1 MISTPTK
8 ARKLQLGQLLV
19 RRGVLTD
26 EQVSSALE
34 YQRSSD
40 GALLLGEVLL
50 KLHLCT
56 ESEIM
61 ESLAEGCEV
70 PFAHISP
77 KITDARV
84 VELLPR
90 DFLDKHMVLPLFK
103 IRNRI
108 VLAVTEP
115 SNVFLMEEVQRLTG
129 CEVVIVCTTPKDIT
143 ATLENHLPSANVFVI
158 DEIFDE
164 SDASE
169 LSLVEAE
176 KIEDITD
183 MEAAADGSPIIKLV
197 NYLVFHA
204 VREGASDI
212 HIEPDENA
220 LRVRYRVDGS
230 LYEKIRPPHKML
242 PAISSRI
249 KIMAGLDI
257 AERRMPQDGGI
268 HVMMDGRPIDLRI
281 STMPGQHGEKIVIR
295 VIDNRSI
302 MVNLEKL
309 GFSYD
314 MLKQWQ
320 KTIATPNGIVLV
332 TGPTGS
338 GKSTT
343 LYSVLKELNRDDV
356 NICTVEDPVE
366 FNLSGVNQ
374 FQVNERIGFSFSSS
388 LRGLL
393 RQDPDIVMIGEIRD
407 DETARIA
414 VQAALTGHLV
424 LSTLHTNNA
433 PGAITRLMNVG
444 VEPYLV
450 AASLVGVLAQR
461 LVRKICTNCKESYE
475 PAENIRRVVEKM
487 AGSVETFYRGKGC
500 PKCRKTGFSGRIGI
514 YELLTLNDELRQ
526 QISRNASIDDIRNSA
541 IEGGMTILR
550 QDGME
555 KVKAGIT
562 TVEEVLSVTTS

>member
-1 MISTPTK
+1 VISTPTK
-8 ARKLQLGQLLV
+8 ARKLQLGQLLI

-26 EQVSSALE
+26 EQVAAALE
-34 YQRSSD
+34 YQRGTD
-40 GALLLGEVLL
+40 GALLLGEVMIQLN
-50 KLHLCT
+50 LCT
-56 ESEIM
+56 EDQIM
-61 ESLAEGCEV
+61 EALAEGCEV

-77 KITDARV
+77 KLTDAKTI
-84 VELLPR
+84 ELLPR
-90 DFLDKHMVLPLFK
+90 EFLEKHSVLPLFK
-103 IRNRI
+103 IRNRL

-115 SNVFLMEEVQRLTG
+115 ANVFLVDEVQRLTG
-129 CEVVIVCTTPKDIT
+129 CEVVIVCTTAKDIS

-158 DEIFDE
+158 DEIFDD

-169 LSLVEAE
+169 LSLVED

-183 MEAAADGSPIIKLV
+183 MEAAAEGSPVIKLV

-204 VREGASDI
+204 VRECASDI
-212 HIEPDENA
+212 HIEPDENF
-220 LRVRYRVDGS
+220 LRVRYRVDGA
-230 LYEKIRPPHKML
+230 LYEKIKPPYKML

-268 HVMMDGRPIDLRI
+268 HVMMDGRPIDLRV

-295 VIDNRSI
+295 VIENRSI

-309 GFSYD
+309 GFTYD
-314 MLKQWQ
+314 MLKNWQ
-320 KTIATPNGIVLV
+320 KTIAAPNGIVLV

-343 LYSVLKELNRDDV
+343 LYSVLKELNSDEV

-366 FNLSGVNQ
+366 FNLKGVNQ
-374 FQVNERIGFSFSSS
+374 FQVNERVGFSFASS
-388 LRGLL
+388 LRSLL

-461 LVRKICTNCKESYE
+461 LVRKICTNCKE
-475 PAENIRRVVEKM
+475 PFDPPENIRHAVEKM
-487 AGSVETFYRGKGC
+487 AGSVETFYQGKGC

-514 YELLTLNDELRQ
+514 YELLVLTDELRHK
-526 QISRNASIDDIRNSA
+526 ISQNVSIDEIRTAA
-541 IEGGMTILR
+541 IESGMTILR

-562 TVEEVLSVTTS
+562 TVEEVLSVTTG

>member
-1 MISTPTK
+1 VITE
-8 ARKLQLGQLLV
+8 
-19 RRGVLTD
+19 
-26 EQVSSALE
+26 EQVAEALE
-34 YQRSSD
+34 QQRSTA

-50 KLHLCT
+50 KMGLC
-56 ESEIM
+56 SEDQIM
-61 ESLAEGCEV
+61 EALAEGCGV

-77 KITDARV
+77 KVTDAKAI
-84 VELLPR
+84 EALPR
-90 DFLDKHMVLPLFK
+90 EFLEKHCILPLFN
-103 IRNRI
+103 IRKHL

-115 SNVFLMEEVQRLTG
+115 TNVFLVEEVQRLTG
-129 CEVVIVCTTPKDIT
+129 CEVLVVCTTAKDIT

-164 SDASE
+164 GDASE
-169 LSLVEAE
+169 LSLVED

-183 MEAAADGSPIIKLV
+183 IEALADGSPVIKLV
-197 NYLVFHA
+197 NYLIYHA

-212 HIEPDENA
+212 HVEPDDSF

-230 LYEKIRPPHKML
+230 LYEKLRPPYKML

-249 KIMAGLDI
+249 KIMSNMDI
-257 AERRMPQDGGI
+257 SERRLPQDGGI
-268 HVMMDGRPIDLRI
+268 HVMMDGRPIDLRV
-281 STMPGQHGEKIVIR
+281 SAMPGQHGEKIVIR

-309 GFSYD
+309 GFTYE
-314 MLKQWQ
+314 MLKHWQ
-320 KTIATPNGIVLV
+320 KVIECPNGIVLV

-343 LYSVLKELNRDDV
+343 LYSVLKELNHEDV

-366 FNLSGVNQ
+366 FNLRGVNQ
-374 FQVNERIGFSFSSS
+374 FQVNERVGFTFASS
-388 LRGLL
+388 LRSLL
-393 RQDPDIVMIGEIRD
+393 RQDPDIVMVGEIRD

-450 AASLVGVLAQR
+450 AASLMGVLAQR
-461 LVRKICTNCKESYE
+461 LVRKICTNCKEPYD
-475 PAENIRRVVEKM
+475 PPENIRRAVERM
-487 AGSVETFYRGKGC
+487 AGSVETFYKGKGC
-500 PKCRKTGFSGRIGI
+500 PKCRKTGFAGRIGI
-514 YELLTLNDELRQ
+514 YELLVPNDAIREK
-526 QISRNASIDDIRNSA
+526 ISESATINEIRKIA
-541 IEGGMTILR
+541 EEAGMTTLR
-550 QDGME
+550 QDGMS

-562 TVEEVLSVTTS
+562 TIEEVLSVTTG

>member
-1 MISTPTK
+1 MISTPVK

-19 RRGVLTD
+19 RRGVLTEED
-26 EQVSSALE
+26 VSSALD

-40 GALLLGEVLL
+40 GSLLMGEVLL
-50 KLHLCT
+50 KLKLCT
-56 ESEIM
+56 EDQIM
-61 ESLAEGCEV
+61 EALAEGCEV

-84 VELLPR
+84 IELLPR
-90 DFLDKHMVLPLFK
+90 EFLEKHTVLPLFK
-103 IRNRI
+103 VRNRL

-115 SNVFLMEEVQRLTG
+115 ANVFLVEEVQRLTG
-129 CEVVIVCTTPKDIT
+129 LEVVIVCTTSKDIS

-169 LSLVEAE
+169 LSLVEE
-176 KIEDITD
+176 KVEDITD
-183 MEAAADGSPIIKLV
+183 MEAAAEGSPVIKLV

-212 HIEPDENA
+212 HVEPDENT

-257 AERRMPQDGGI
+257 SERRLPQDGGI
-268 HVMMDGRPIDLRI
+268 HVMMDGRPIDLRV

-309 GFSYD
+309 GFGYE

-320 KTIATPNGIVLV
+320 KAISMPNGIVLV

-343 LYSVLKELNRDDV
+343 LYSVLKEINRDDV

-366 FNLSGVNQ
+366 FNLKGVNQ
-374 FQVNERIGFSFSSS
+374 FQVNDRIGFSFASS

-393 RQDPDIVMIGEIRD
+393 RQDPDIVMLGEIRD
-407 DETARIA
+407 DETAGIA

-450 AASLVGVLAQR
+450 AASLVAVLAQR
-461 LVRKICTNCKESYE
+461 LVRKICTGCKESYD
-475 PAENIRRVVEKM
+475 PPENIRRAVEKM
-487 AGSVETFYRGKGC
+487 AGPVETFYRGKGC

-514 YELLTLNDELRQ
+514 YELLVLTDELRQ
-526 QISRNASIDDIRNSA
+526 KISQNVSVDEIRSAA
-541 IEGGMTILR
+541 IESGMTILR
-550 QDGME
+550 QDGMD

-562 TVEEVLSVTTS
+562 TVEEVLSVTTG

>member
-1 MISTPTK
+1 VISTPTK
-8 ARKLQLGQLLV
+8 TRRLQLGQLLIH
-19 RRGVLTD
+19 RGVLTD
-26 EQVSSALE
+26 EQVTEALE
-34 YQRSSD
+34 FQRRSD

-50 KLHLCT
+50 KLELCT
-56 ESEIM
+56 EDQIM
-61 ESLAEGCEV
+61 EALAEGCEV

-77 KITDARV
+77 KITDAKV
-84 VELLPR
+84 IELLPR
-90 DFLDKHMVLPLFK
+90 EFLEKHAVLPLFK
-103 IRNRI
+103 VRNRL

-115 SNVFLMEEVQRLTG
+115 ANVFLVEEVQRLAG
-129 CEVVIVCTTPKDIT
+129 CEVMIVCTTAKDIV

-169 LSLVEAE
+169 LSLVEE
-176 KIEDITD
+176 RIEDISD
-183 MEAAADGSPIIKLV
+183 IEADAEGSPVIKLV

-212 HIEPDENA
+212 HIEPDENT

-268 HVMMDGRPIDLRI
+268 HVMMDGRPIDLRV
-281 STMPGQHGEKIVIR
+281 STMPGQFGEKIVVR

-320 KTIATPNGIVLV
+320 KTIGVPNGIVLV

-343 LYSVLKELNRDDV
+343 LYSVLKELNRDEV
-356 NICTVEDPVE
+356 NVCTVEDPVE
-366 FNLSGVNQ
+366 FNLKGVNQ
-374 FQVNERIGFSFSSS
+374 FQVNDRVGFSFASS
-388 LRGLL
+388 LRSLL

-444 VEPYLV
+444 VEPYMV

-461 LVRKICTNCKESYE
+461 LVRKICTNCKEPYD
-475 PAENIRRVVEKM
+475 PPENIRRVVEKM
-487 AGSVETFYRGKGC
+487 TGSVETFYRGKGC

-514 YELLTLNDELRQ
+514 YELLVLTDELRHL
-526 QISRNASIDDIRNSA
+526 ISKNVSIDEIRNAA
-541 IEGGMTILR
+541 IEGGMAILR
-550 QDGME
+550 QDGMD

-562 TVEEVLSVTTS
+562 TVEEVLSVTTA

>member
-1 MISTPTK
+1 MISTPIQ

-19 RRGVLTD
+19 HRGVLTD

-34 YQRSSD
+34 YQRNVD
-40 GALLLGEVLL
+40 GSPLLGEVLL
-50 KLHLCT
+50 KLELCT
-56 ESEIM
+56 EEQIM
-61 ESLAEGCEV
+61 QALAEGCEI
-70 PFAHISP
+70 PFAHVSP
-77 KITDARV
+77 KIADAKV
-84 VELLPR
+84 IELLPR
-90 DFLDKHMVLPLFK
+90 EFLEKNTVLPLFK
-103 IRNRI
+103 IRNRL

-115 SNVFLMEEVQRLTG
+115 ANVFLVEEVQRLTG
-129 CEVVIVCTTPKDIT
+129 FEVVIICTTSKDIS

-169 LSLVEAE
+169 LSLVEE

-183 MEAAADGSPIIKLV
+183 MEAAAEGSPVIKLV
-197 NYLVFHA
+197 NFLVFHA

-212 HIEPDENA
+212 HIEPDENS
-220 LRVRYRVDGS
+220 LRVRYRVDGA

-268 HVMMDGRPIDLRI
+268 HVMMGGRPIDLRV
-281 STMPGQHGEKIVIR
+281 STMPGQHGEKIVVR

-309 GFSYD
+309 GFGYE

-320 KTIATPNGIVLV
+320 KTIGAPNGIVLV

-366 FNLSGVNQ
+366 FNLKGVNQ
-374 FQVNERIGFSFSSS
+374 FQVNERIGFSFASS

-393 RQDPDIVMIGEIRD
+393 RQDPDIVMLGEIRD
-407 DETARIA
+407 DETACIA

-461 LVRKICTNCKESYE
+461 LVRKICTSCKEAYD
-475 PAENIRRVVEKM
+475 PPENIRRVVEKM
-487 AGSVETFYRGKGC
+487 SGPVETFYRGKGC

-514 YELLTLNDELRQ
+514 YELLVLTDELRQ
-526 QISRNASIDDIRNSA
+526 RISNNVSVDEIRQAA
-541 IEGGMTILR
+541 IESGMTILR
-550 QDGME
+550 QDGMD

-562 TVEEVLSVTTS
+562 TVEEVLSVTTG

>member
-1 MISTPTK
+1 
-8 ARKLQLGQLLV
+8 LGQLLIQ
-19 RRGVLTD
+19 RGILTD
-26 EQVSSALE
+26 EQVAGALE
-34 YQRSSD
+34 YQRGSE
-40 GALLLGEVLL
+40 GNLLLGEVMIQLN
-50 KLHLCT
+50 LCT
-56 ESEIM
+56 EEQIM
-61 ESLAEGCEV
+61 EALAEGCEV

-84 VELLPR
+84 VDLLPR
-90 DFLDKHMVLPLFK
+90 EFLEKHSVLPLFK
-103 IRNRI
+103 IRNQL

-115 SNVFLMEEVQRLTG
+115 ANVFLVDEVQRLTE
-129 CEVVIVCTTPKDIT
+129 CEVVIVCTTVKDIN

-169 LSLVEAE
+169 LSLVEE

-183 MEAAADGSPIIKLV
+183 MEAAAEGSPVIKLV
-197 NYLVFHA
+197 NYLVYHA

-212 HIEPDENA
+212 HIEPDENT

-268 HVMMDGRPIDLRI
+268 HVMMGGRPIDLRI

-320 KTIATPNGIVLV
+320 KAIASPNGIVLV

-343 LYSVLKELNRDDV
+343 LYSVLKELNKDDV

-366 FNLSGVNQ
+366 FNLKGVNQ
-374 FQVNERIGFSFSSS
+374 FQVNERVGFSFASS
-388 LRGLL
+388 LRSLL

-461 LVRKICTNCKESYE
+461 LVRKICTNCKEPYD
-475 PAENIRRVVEKM
+475 PPENIRRVVEKM
-487 AGSVETFYRGKGC
+487 TGSVETFYRGAGC

-514 YELLTLNDELRQ
+514 YELLVLTDDLRE
-526 QISRNASIDDIRNSA
+526 QISQNVSIDVIRKTA
-541 IEGGMTILR
+541 IENGMAILR

-562 TVEEVLSVTTS
+562 TVEEVLSVTTT